1 MEQQIMATVLVTD
14 WFVEEM
20 IDLFQI
26 LTLSSMPS
34 GRLYG
39 CSVIRIDK
47 KSICCKSMVYVTF
60 VDTEGLT
67 CQQ

>member
-26 LTLSSMPS
+26 LILSSMPS

-47 KSICCKSMVYVTF
+47 KVFVAKAWSMWPLLILK
-60 VDTEGLT
+60 E
-67 CQQ
+67 